1 MKVNEG
7 SIDRILRII
16 VGIGLIGFGYWFQG
30 SVGIGMMIVG
40 LIPLGTGLVGW
51 CPMYSILGF
60 NTCSLKK

>member
-30 SVGIGMMIVG
+30 SVGIGMMVVG

-60 NTCSLKK
+60 NTCPLKK